1 MVQKY
6 KLYKSGKF
14 LVAGVI
20 VATGMATTT
29 AISHVNADT
38 VSGDTAQAVQVANN
52 TQNSDTVQLPATSQE
67 NNVVDQTAK
76 ADQATKTDTTEV
88 KSDVP
93 TSVDNTT
100 TQEQAKTAIDN
111 AQNTVKSNV
120 ETAKQAGVVVTEGE
134 TQQVTLNNGN
144 AVSKTNEILS
154 DLNKQDLAVQQATA
168 TQKANQEAY
177 ETSQTNYDETLKQG
191 QNTLAE
197 ATRDLDMQIDAT
209 QKAGIDVSVA
219 LSKTSPEYKDLTGL
233 TGQDLLDAMAYN
245 IDLYQKAIA
254 DGVESLNADQAKL
267 EALVADYQ
275 SKQADYAKAVTD
287 RTNAIKDGQNK
298 LAEAS
303 RDLDMQVDA
312 TKQAGI
318 DVKVAT
324 TTTTPKFKDLKGLTG
339 KDLLNA
345 MAENIAMQEKAVAD
359 GVASQKAD
367 QAKLQALVADY
378 QAKQAVFNKATADRA
393 NEIKQGQ
400 QQLAEASRDLDAQV
414 DATKQAGIAV
424 DVATADATPTFKDLS
439 GLTGQAL
446 ADAMTQ
452 NIANHQKAV
461 ADAVAKMNADKAKLD
476 ATIKDYQAK
485 QGAYTTSQT
494 QHAGAVAQGQA
505 DLAKAGVSID
515 AQVAEAKNNGV
526 DIDVKTTTIT
536 PNYQS
541 LNGLTGQDLLNATQA
556 NTKAYQDAVKQ
567 AVDTENGTAQ
577 SLQGQIGAY
586 KQAISDYQ
594 AGVATSTGLKWGHDT
609 YVTGDNKMAG
619 NEVVTS
625 FADPSIKAAAMY
637 AIQGNNLDQNT
648 DANFDNIFK
657 INGSGS
663 VTIHNTT
670 NGDVTITFSNINSP
684 YNTGTYVAVWG
695 ADDGGIAF
703 GVFATYS
710 GRVQS
715 GAGEAGGGSA
725 GMAGSG
731 AILNYVY
738 SYDASVSVTGNVS
751 VATFNDIDNNQTVT
765 MNGLDGQVTRGENIA
780 QNDNNF
786 SATAGDVSQ
795 GTSNVLDT
803 NSVRWSLGKASPVSF
818 NFHHMTSDRR
828 NTSIVGGIFGAD
840 SDIPQEPQKPTLSA
854 EKFTVVA
861 PDAPQAPVAPKAQVT
876 KYTVND
882 LPTPQAPVA
891 PKAQVTKFAVVD
903 LPTPEEPV
911 VPKAEVAKVD
921 VEALPAPEAPAPQEV
936 EVHYYDVAT
945 TPETPEVPETPQA
958 PTPEMP
964 APVVEKASLLPQTGA
979 EENGHSSVLGALAS
993 VVSLGLLGGVARKFK
1008 KQ

>member
-1 MVQKY
+1 MEKKF
-6 KLYKSGKF
+6 KLYKDGKF

-38 VSGDTAQAVQVANN
+38 VSGDTAQAVQVTND
-52 TQNSDTVQLPATSQE
+52 TQNSDKVQLPAPSQE
-67 NNVVDQTAK
+67 NNVVNQTAK
-76 ADQATKTDTTEV
+76 ADQTTKTDTTEM

-111 AQNTVKSNV
+111 AQDTVKSNV
-120 ETAKQAGVVVTEGE
+120 ETAKQADVVVKEGE
-134 TQQVTLNNGN
+134 TQQVTLDNSN

-177 ETSQTNYDETLKQG
+177 EKSQTNYDETVKQGQADLEQATTALDIQVEATKQAGIAVSVATSKLSPEYKDLSGLTGQGLLDAMAYNIDLYQKAVASGVKTENADQANLEAMVKEFKQKQADFAKATADRTNTIKQG
-191 QNTLAE
+191 QNTLAQ
-197 ATRDLDMQIDAT
+197 ASRDLDMQIEVT
-209 QKAGIDVSVA
+209 KQAGIEVSVA
-219 LSKTSPEYKDLTGL
+219 TSKLSPAYKKLAGL

-245 IDLYQKAIA
+245 IDLYQKAVA
-254 DGVESLNADQAKL
+254 SGVKTENADQAKL
-267 EALVADYQ
+267 VALVNEFKQAQASFVSAKNARDLAASQGQSDLVHANANIDNQVDKAQKLGLTVDVKTSQVNPNYQ
-275 SKQADYAKAVTD
+275 SV
-287 RTNAIKDGQNK
+287 
-298 LAEAS
+298 
-303 RDLDMQVDA
+303 
-312 TKQAGI
+312 
-318 DVKVAT
+318 
-324 TTTTPKFKDLKGLTG
+324 KGLTG
-339 KDLLNA
+339 K
-345 MAENIAMQEKAVAD
+345 
-359 GVASQKAD
+359 
-367 QAKLQALVADY
+367 AL
-378 QAKQAVFNKATADRA
+378 T
-393 NEIKQGQ
+393 
-400 QQLAEASRDLDAQV
+400 
-414 DATKQAGIAV
+414 
-424 DVATADATPTFKDLS
+424 
-439 GLTGQAL
+439 
-446 ADAMTQ
+446 
-452 NIANHQKAV
+452 
-461 ADAVAKMNADKAKLD
+461 DAV
-476 ATIKDYQAK
+476 
-485 QGAYTTSQT
+485 
-494 QHAGAVAQGQA
+494 
-505 DLAKAGVSID
+505 
-515 AQVAEAKNNGV
+515 
-526 DIDVKTTTIT
+526 
-536 PNYQS
+536 
-541 LNGLTGQDLLNATQA
+541 QA
-556 NTKAYQDAVKQ
+556 NINAYQNAVKQ
-567 AVDTENGTAQ
+567 AVDQENGTAQ
-577 SLQGQIGAY
+577 SLQGQIDAY
-586 KQAISDYQ
+586 QKALSDYQ
-594 AGVATSTGLKWGHDT
+594 AGLSVSTGLKWGYDT

-619 NEVVTS
+619 NEAVTS

-738 SYDASVSVTGNVS
+738 SYDAEVSVTGNVS

-765 MNGLDGQVTRGENIA
+765 MNGLDGQVTLGENIA
-780 QNDNNF
+780 QSGNEF

-840 SDIPQEPQKPTLSA
+840 SDIPQEPQKPNLNA
-854 EKFTVVA
+854 EKVSVA
-861 PDAPQAPVAPKAQVT
+861 VPDSPEAPVAPKANVT
-876 KYTVND
+876 KVTVD
-882 LPTPQAPVA
+882 VLPEPVKPVA
-891 PKAQVTKFAVVD
+891 PKTNVTKV
-903 LPTPEEPV
+903 T
-911 VPKAEVAKVD
+911 VD
-921 VEALPAPEAPAPQEV
+921 VLPAPEAPASQEV
-936 EVHYYDVAT
+936 DVHYYDVAT

-958 PTPEMP
+958 PTPEV
-964 APVVEKASLLPQTGA
+964 PVVEKAGLLPQTGA

-993 VVSLGLLGGVARKFK
+993 VASLGLLGGVARKFK

>member
-1 MVQKY
+1 MEKKF
-6 KLYKSGKF
+6 KLYKDGKF

-38 VSGDTAQAVQVANN
+38 VSGDTAQAVQVTND
-52 TQNSDTVQLPATSQE
+52 TQNSDKVQLPAPSQE
-67 NNVVDQTAK
+67 NNVVNQTAK
-76 ADQATKTDTTEV
+76 ADQTTKTDTTEM

-111 AQNTVKSNV
+111 AQDTVKSNV
-120 ETAKQAGVVVTEGE
+120 ETAKQADVVVKEGE
-134 TQQVTLNNGN
+134 TQQVTLDNSN

-177 ETSQTNYDETLKQG
+177 EKSQTNYDETVKQGQADLEQATTALDIQVEATKQAGIAVSVATSKLSPEYKDLSGLTGQGLLDAMAYNIDLYQKAVASGVKTENADQANLEAMVKEFKQKQADFAKATADRTNTIKQG
-191 QNTLAE
+191 QNTLAQ
-197 ATRDLDMQIDAT
+197 ASRDLDMQIEVT
-209 QKAGIDVSVA
+209 KQAGIEVSVA
-219 LSKTSPEYKDLTGL
+219 TSKLSPAYKKLAGL

-245 IDLYQKAIA
+245 IDLYQKAVA
-254 DGVESLNADQAKL
+254 SGVKTENADQAKL
-267 EALVADYQ
+267 VALVNEFKQAQASFVSAKNARDLAASQGQSDLVHANANIDNQVDKAQKLGLTVDVKTSQVNPNYQ
-275 SKQADYAKAVTD
+275 SV
-287 RTNAIKDGQNK
+287 
-298 LAEAS
+298 
-303 RDLDMQVDA
+303 
-312 TKQAGI
+312 
-318 DVKVAT
+318 
-324 TTTTPKFKDLKGLTG
+324 KGLTG
-339 KDLLNA
+339 K
-345 MAENIAMQEKAVAD
+345 
-359 GVASQKAD
+359 
-367 QAKLQALVADY
+367 AL
-378 QAKQAVFNKATADRA
+378 T
-393 NEIKQGQ
+393 
-400 QQLAEASRDLDAQV
+400 
-414 DATKQAGIAV
+414 
-424 DVATADATPTFKDLS
+424 
-439 GLTGQAL
+439 
-446 ADAMTQ
+446 
-452 NIANHQKAV
+452 
-461 ADAVAKMNADKAKLD
+461 DAV
-476 ATIKDYQAK
+476 
-485 QGAYTTSQT
+485 
-494 QHAGAVAQGQA
+494 
-505 DLAKAGVSID
+505 
-515 AQVAEAKNNGV
+515 
-526 DIDVKTTTIT
+526 
-536 PNYQS
+536 
-541 LNGLTGQDLLNATQA
+541 QA
-556 NTKAYQDAVKQ
+556 NINAYQNAVKQ
-567 AVDTENGTAQ
+567 AVDQENGTAQ
-577 SLQGQIGAY
+577 SLQGQIDAY
-586 KQAISDYQ
+586 QKALSDYQ
-594 AGVATSTGLKWGHDT
+594 AGLSVSTGLKWGYDT

-619 NEVVTS
+619 NEAVTS

-738 SYDASVSVTGNVS
+738 SYDAEVSVTGNVS

-765 MNGLDGQVTRGENIA
+765 MNGLDGQVTLGENIA
-780 QNDNNF
+780 QSGNEF

-840 SDIPQEPQKPTLSA
+840 SDIPQEPQKPNLNA
-854 EKFTVVA
+854 EKVSVA
-861 PDAPQAPVAPKAQVT
+861 VPDSPEAPVAPKANVT
-876 KYTVND
+876 KVTVD
-882 LPTPQAPVA
+882 VLPEPVKPVA
-891 PKAQVTKFAVVD
+891 PKTNVTKV
-903 LPTPEEPV
+903 T
-911 VPKAEVAKVD
+911 VD
-921 VEALPAPEAPAPQEV
+921 VLPAPEAPASQEV
-936 EVHYYDVAT
+936 DVHYYDVAT

-958 PTPEMP
+958 PTPEV
-964 APVVEKASLLPQTGA
+964 PVVEKASLLPQTGA

-993 VVSLGLLGGVARKFK
+993 VASLGLLGGVARKFK

>member
-1 MVQKY
+1 MEKKF
-6 KLYKSGKF
+6 KLYKDGKF

-38 VSGDTAQAVQVANN
+38 VSGDTAQAVQVTND
-52 TQNSDTVQLPATSQE
+52 TQNSDKVQLPAPSQE
-67 NNVVDQTAK
+67 NNVVNQTAK
-76 ADQATKTDTTEV
+76 ADQTTKTDTTEM

-111 AQNTVKSNV
+111 AQDTVKSNV
-120 ETAKQAGVVVTEGE
+120 ETAKQADVVVKEGE
-134 TQQVTLNNGN
+134 TQQVTLDNSN

-177 ETSQTNYDETLKQG
+177 EKSQTNYDETVKQG
-191 QNTLAE
+191 QA
-197 ATRDLDMQIDAT
+197 DLEQ
-209 QKAGIDVSVA
+209 
-219 LSKTSPEYKDLTGL
+219 
-233 TGQDLLDAMAYN
+233 
-245 IDLYQKAIA
+245 
-254 DGVESLNADQAKL
+254 
-267 EALVADYQ
+267 
-275 SKQADYAKAVTD
+275 
-287 RTNAIKDGQNK
+287 
-298 LAEAS
+298 
-303 RDLDMQVDA
+303 
-312 TKQAGI
+312 
-318 DVKVAT
+318 AT
-324 TTTTPKFKDLKGLTG
+324 T
-339 KDLLNA
+339 
-345 MAENIAMQEKAVAD
+345 
-359 GVASQKAD
+359 
-367 QAKLQALVADY
+367 ALD
-378 QAKQAVFNKATADRA
+378 
-393 NEIKQGQ
+393 I
-400 QQLAEASRDLDAQV
+400 QV
-414 DATKQAGIAV
+414 EATKQAGIAV
-424 DVATADATPTFKDLS
+424 SVATSKLSPEYKDLS
-439 GLTGQAL
+439 GLT
-446 ADAMTQ
+446 
-452 NIANHQKAV
+452 V
-461 ADAVAKMNADKAKLD
+461 
-476 ATIKDYQAK
+476 
-485 QGAYTTSQT
+485 
-494 QHAGAVAQGQA
+494 
-505 DLAKAGVSID
+505 
-515 AQVAEAKNNGV
+515 
-526 DIDVKTTTIT
+526 DVKTSQVN

-541 LNGLTGQDLLNATQA
+541 VKGLTGKALTDAVQA
-556 NTKAYQDAVKQ
+556 NINAYQNAVKQ
-567 AVDTENGTAQ
+567 AVDQENGTAQ
-577 SLQGQIGAY
+577 SLQGQIDAY
-586 KQAISDYQ
+586 QKALSDYQ
-594 AGVATSTGLKWGHDT
+594 AGLSVSTGLKWGYDT

-619 NEVVTS
+619 NEAVTS

-738 SYDASVSVTGNVS
+738 SYDAEVSVTGNVS

-765 MNGLDGQVTRGENIA
+765 MNGLDGQVTLGENIA
-780 QNDNNF
+780 QSGNEF

-840 SDIPQEPQKPTLSA
+840 SDIPQEPQKPNLNA
-854 EKFTVVA
+854 EKVSVA
-861 PDAPQAPVAPKAQVT
+861 VPDSPEAPVAPKANVT
-876 KYTVND
+876 KVTVD
-882 LPTPQAPVA
+882 VLPEPVKPVA
-891 PKAQVTKFAVVD
+891 PKTNVTKV
-903 LPTPEEPV
+903 T
-911 VPKAEVAKVD
+911 VD
-921 VEALPAPEAPAPQEV
+921 VLPAPEAPASQEV
-936 EVHYYDVAT
+936 DVHYYDVAT

-958 PTPEMP
+958 PTPEV
-964 APVVEKASLLPQTGA
+964 PVVEKASLLPQTGA

-993 VVSLGLLGGVARKFK
+993 VASLGLLGGVARKFK